1 MRLPTALLM
10 LFYLVSRVVASPL
23 DVYQRNSISIPL
35 SRISRGTTME
45 DVKAHLT
52 TVSHKYHVTSRNY
65 ALNTGSPHSL
75 SSRGPPYKLGE
86 RSTGS
91 LTGDGNS
98 VTLKNQGA
106 NLWYGSI
113 AVGDPPESFT
123 VQIDTGSADLFLCSV
138 RCSLSCVGHQ
148 RYNARS
154 SATSLDLCTPF
165 VVEYG
170 NRTEVSGDEYT
181 DVVELAGYKAIN
193 QTLGAAD
200 TYYPDFAA
208 SNAPDGLAGLA
219 FQEISSYGAAPFFQ
233 TLVDSHVLHKNVFGV
248 SLSSQK
254 DKGELRVGG
263 SNPSMYEP
271 DTLTIVPVTV
281 KGYWQIQLDGISR
294 NGEDMI
300 VPTDKAQAIVD
311 TGTAF
316 IVTKPENAVKYY
328 EDIKGARAV
337 DEIWTVPCDTI
348 GSHAPTLTFGGRL
361 FPVSSSTF
369 NLGPVHEGS
378 IDCIAGLTGMPGI
391 GGSIIEEEHWII
403 GDVFLQNVYT
413 IFDVSNTEVGFA
425 KLKL

>member
-1 MRLPTALLM
+1 MRPSTALLT
-10 LFYLVSRVVASPL
+10 LCCLVSLIVASPL
-23 DVYQRNSISIPL
+23 DAYQRNTISIPL
-35 SRISRGTTME
+35 SRISGDTTMT

-52 TVSHKYHVTSRNY
+52 AVSHKYNVTSRNY
-65 ALNTGSPHSL
+65 MLNTGSPHSL
-75 SSRGPPYKLGE
+75 SNRGPPYKLGE

-98 VTLKNQGA
+98 VPLKNQSA
-106 NLWYGSI
+106 TLWYGSI
-113 AVGDPPESFT
+113 AVGEPPESFT
-123 VQIDTGSADLFLCSV
+123 VHIDTGSADLLLSSV
-138 RCSLSCVGHQ
+138 RCGISCAGHR
-148 RYNARS
+148 RYNATS
-154 SATSLDLCTPF
+154 SSTSLDLSTPF
-165 VVEYG
+165 VVKYG
-170 NRTEVSGDEYT
+170 NRTEMGGDEYT

-208 SNAPDGLAGLA
+208 SNAPDGLLGFA
-219 FQEISSYGAAPFFQ
+219 FREISSYGATPLFQ
-233 TLVDSHVLHKNVFGV
+233 TLVDNHVLRMNVFGI
-248 SLSSQK
+248 SLSTQK
-254 DKGELRVGG
+254 DKSELRIGG

-281 KGYWQIQLDGISR
+281 KGYWQIQLDRLSQ

-316 IVTKPENAVKYY
+316 IATDPENAAKYY
-328 EDIKGARAV
+328 ENVKGARAV

-348 GSHAPTLTFGGRL
+348 GLYAPTLTFGGRL

-378 IDCIAGLTGMPGI
+378 TDCIAGLTGMPGI
-391 GGSIIEEEHWII
+391 GEHWII

-413 IFDVSNTEVGFA
+413 IFDVGNTEVGFA
-425 KLKL
+425 NLKL

>member
-1 MRLPTALLM
+1 MRPSTALLT
-10 LFYLVSRVVASPL
+10 LCYLVPLVVASPL

-35 SRISRGTTME
+35 SRMSRDTTIE

-52 TVSHKYHVTSRNY
+52 TVSYKYDVTSRNY

-75 SSRGPPYKLGE
+75 SNRGPPYKLGE

-98 VTLKNQGA
+98 VPLKNQSV

-113 AVGDPPESFT
+113 AVGEPPESFT

-138 RCSLSCVGHQ
+138 RSGLSCAGH
-148 RYNARS
+148 REYNATS
-154 SATSLDLCTPF
+154 SATSLDLNTSF
-165 VVEYG
+165 VVKYG

-193 QTLGAAD
+193 QTLAVTD
-200 TYYPDFAA
+200 TYYSDFAA
-208 SNAPDGLAGLA
+208 SNAPDGLAGFA
-219 FQEISSYGAAPFFQ
+219 FQEISSYGAAPLFQ
-233 TLVDSHVLHKNVFGV
+233 TLCDSHVLHKNVFGL
-248 SLSSQK
+248 SLSTQK
-254 DKGELRVGG
+254 DKSELRVGG

-281 KGYWQIQLDGISR
+281 KGYWQIQLDGLSR
-294 NGEDMI
+294 NGEDMM

-311 TGTAF
+311 TGTAL

-328 EDIKGARAV
+328 ENIKGARAV

-348 GSHAPTLTFGGRL
+348 GLFAPTLTFGGQL

-378 IDCIAGLTGMPGI
+378 TDCIAGLTGMPGI
-391 GGSIIEEEHWII
+391 GEHWII

-413 IFDVSNTEVGFA
+413 IFDVGNTEVGFA
-425 KLKL
+425 RLKL